1 MPLVAPAI
9 SFQVALN
16 ATSANLMAGSLYEI
30 LARPSIVE
38 FGMTASAVGILA
50 TVMLGG
56 EVLVQDQE
64 ISAANRYPIVPDDWI
79 LKAAGRAGAPAGCS
93 TLAHPAGG
101 KAEPLPAGDPP
112 AFLLASVQPIKAS
125 ARSMSKPCM
134 RSVTSA
140 RCDTAF
146 IGSAPRTV
154 AFFAAVGIAKHSML
168 GFGRTV
174 GDSGR
179 QWARCPRFPRSPM
192 AAPRASGCPGRSV
205 SGAGSLGLPPFS

>member
-64 ISAANRYPIVPDDWI
+64 ISAAARYPIVPDDWI
-79 LKAAGRAGAPAGCS
+79 LKAAGRAGAKIYVTYRNRTAGNLN
-93 TLAHPAGG
+93 TWLVLNITP
-101 KAEPLPAGDPP
+101 
-112 AFLLASVQPIKAS
+112 
-125 ARSMSKPCM
+125 
-134 RSVTSA
+134 
-140 RCDTAF
+140 
-146 IGSAPRTV
+146 V
-154 AFFAAVGIAKHSML
+154 A
-168 GFGRTV
+168 
-174 GDSGR
+174 
-179 QWARCPRFPRSPM
+179 
-192 AAPRASGCPGRSV
+192 
-205 SGAGSLGLPPFS
+205 